1 MTDKLKVL
9 ESSSKTKPVYLRSSQ
24 ILRPEICCNLKRLKY
39 SPVTWTS
46 LLAALTCRRLI
57 AHIQKDMNMQKPPPW
72 ELTEAV
78 HTTAIAPAG
87 IPIIPATIRNIPNSG
102 AFDSVSATRANIAE
116 FNERTAQITHE
127 FKTRA
132 EQIPHSIEQELAATR
147 LEGTTQPLPPAQ
159 AIMRELQVRHTLIAR
174 KTAEYHQKT
183 AVANQFFGDT
193 PLNKNFHDYYVKVS
207 HRRRSYVLGIAD
219 AWVVSYRAAHEANL
233 LLQTIQLLNQQQIDV
248 HKWLATVQAQA
259 QAAADAQRVAAERAR
274 IAQEQQRQRE
284 LAEAARLEQA
294 RLAALAQTQRLAEE
308 RARIEAE
315 SRREAAEKARLSDQ
329 HHQQAL
335 VEATRRKNEEE
346 MIRTSEQAQLVELA
360 NKQKLAALMAGYSET
375 LTRLIA
381 EARAQSQERTRIAA
395 TNSVVGDTDSKAEAT
410 TQKLATEQAPL
421 QTKPEQPIEKVQ
433 QQERGATKVQHVY
446 PALGVLATN
455 STVVSFASKAT
466 RLSPATSSA
475 ILTSLRTGL
484 LTVQAAATAL
494 ISGPVLVGFAAL
506 LMPSRLGNGERFSMS
521 VPLAEL
527 SSEPAQTL
535 REIADRQGT
544 LELPVGLGVRSL
556 GAGAEI
562 FVATSDDFH
571 IRSSVLVL
579 NAAYDL
585 LNDVYEVAL
594 PDSPTDFLTW
604 TPAISPDGSSTE
616 SPMVDTEAPA
626 YPGAPIVPIEGRLDL
641 NPILVEGW
649 ERFIIVFP
657 DDSGIA
663 PLYVVFSS
671 PYGGVEDGE
680 HSGRDFNPEETGL
693 PVTSSDWTPSI
704 IEKNGINIVKLHTS
718 KFPDSDAN
726 KIMIDRLERIFRGEL
741 EVTDTD
747 KRFYTH
753 EIREFERLKALGY
766 GDTEMPDKDSSVWN
780 NVHTATLED
789 YKLKDDP
796 TLLYTPEALEAARR
810 QEEREYQ
817 KLLKEMW

>member
-1 MTDKLKVL
+1 
-9 ESSSKTKPVYLRSSQ
+9 
-24 ILRPEICCNLKRLKY
+24 
-39 SPVTWTS
+39 
-46 LLAALTCRRLI
+46 
-57 AHIQKDMNMQKPPPW
+57 MQKPPPFV
-72 ELTEAV
+72 LTEAIQ
-78 HTTAIAPAG
+78 TTATAP
-87 IPIIPATIRNIPNSG
+87 PNTPLIRGTSPNLSQSGTFAIPNNVQVNS
-102 AFDSVSATRANIAE
+102 RE
-116 FNERTAQITHE
+116 FTAHSLRTARE
-127 FKTRA
+127 FQTRT
-132 EQIPHSIEQELAATR
+132 EQLPQSIEQDLAATR
-147 LEGTTQPLPPAQ
+147 LEGATHPLPPAQ
-159 AIMRELQVRHTLIAR
+159 AIIRELGVRHTLIQR
-174 KTAEYHQKT
+174 KTAEFHQKT
-183 AVANQFFGDT
+183 AQANQFFGDD
-193 PLNKNFHDYYVKVS
+193 PLNKDFHAYFRKAQSIDRTVNA
-207 HRRRSYVLGIAD
+207 RGIAMQTW
-219 AWVVSYRAAHEANL
+219 AASYRAAHEAKL
-233 LLQTIQLLNQQQIDV
+233 LAQSIQMLNQQQV
-248 HKWLATVQAQA
+248 NVQNWLTAVQANDQAQA
-259 QAAADAQRVAAERAR
+259 QAAAEAQRLAAERAR
-274 IAQEQQRQRE
+274 IAAEQQRQRE
-284 LAEAARLEQA
+284 LAEAARVEQA
-294 RLAALAQTQRLAEE
+294 RLAALAETQRLAKEH
-308 RARIEAE
+308 ARIEAE

-446 PALGVLATN
+446 PASGVLATN

-475 ILTSLRTGL
+475 ILTSLRAGL

-527 SSEPAQTL
+527 SSESAQTL
-535 REIADRQGT
+535 REIAVRQGT
-544 LELPVGLGVRSL
+544 LELPVGLGVRRL

-604 TPAISPDGSSTE
+604 TPAISPGDSSTE
-616 SPMVDTEAPA
+616 SPMVDTDSPA
-626 YPGAPIVPIEGRLDL
+626 YTGAPIVPIEGRLDL

-671 PYGGVEDGE
+671 PYAGATTKGKY
-680 HSGRDFNPEETGL
+680 SGRDFNPEQAGGPIL
-693 PVTSSDWTPSI
+693 DLDWRTAVI
-704 IEKNGINIVKLHTS
+704 TQAGIDAVKLHIARL
-718 KFPDSDAN
+718 DQSDAN
-726 KIMIDRLERIFRGEL
+726 EIMIQRLEKILSGHWEF
-741 EVTDTD
+741 TDTD
-747 KRFYTH
+747 LRYYTH
-753 EIREFERLKALGY
+753 EVRELERFRALGL
-766 GDTEMPDKDSSVWN
+766 GDDFKPDRESPLWN
-780 NVHTATLED
+780 NAHTATLED
-789 YKLKDDP
+789 FKLRDDES
-796 TLLYTPEALEAARR
+796 LLYSQDAIAAADK
-810 QEEREYQ
+810 QDEVFF
-817 KLLKEMW
+817 KNLLKGGKQ

>member
-1 MTDKLKVL
+1 
-9 ESSSKTKPVYLRSSQ
+9 
-24 ILRPEICCNLKRLKY
+24 
-39 SPVTWTS
+39 
-46 LLAALTCRRLI
+46 
-57 AHIQKDMNMQKPPPW
+57 MNMQKPPTW

-78 HTTAIAPAG
+78 HTTAVAPIH
-87 IPIIPATIRNIPNSG
+87 IPVASGTSTTIPNSG
-102 AFDSVSATRANIAE
+102 MFGPHNFGPHNLVIINSRTIDATKAALAQE
-116 FNERTAQITHE
+116 YQSRTQQLSQTLEH
-127 FKTRA
+127 
-132 EQIPHSIEQELAATR
+132 ELAATR
-147 LEGTTQPLPPAQ
+147 LEGTTHPLPPAES
-159 AIMRELQVRHTLIAR
+159 IIRELGVRATLLQR
-174 KTAEYHQKT
+174 KTAEFHQKT
-183 AVANQFFGDT
+183 ALANQFYGSD
-193 PLNKNFHDYYVKVS
+193 PRSKNLIEFYQKAVTLQNPVMPGG
-207 HRRRSYVLGIAD
+207 VAIQ
-219 AWVVSYRAAHEANL
+219 AWTTSFRAAYDSQL
-233 LLQTIQLLNQQQIDV
+233 LAQSIAILNQQQV
-248 HKWLATVQAQA
+248 NVQNWLATVQGNDRA
-259 QAAADAQRVAAERAR
+259 QAAAAEAQRLAAERAR
-274 IAQEQQRQRE
+274 IAVEQQRQRE
-284 LAEAARLEQA
+284 LAEAARVEQA
-294 RLAALAQTQRLAEE
+294 RLAALAETQRLAKE

-335 VEATRRKNEEE
+335 IEATRRKNEEE
-346 MIRTSEQAQLVELA
+346 MIRTPEQAQLVELA
-360 NKQKLAALMAGYSET
+360 NKQKLAALLAGYSET

-446 PALGVLATN
+446 PASGVLATN
-455 STVVSFASKAT
+455 SPVVSFASKAT
-466 RLSPATSSA
+466 SLSPATSSA
-475 ILTSLRTGL
+475 ILTSLRAGL
-484 LTVQAAATAL
+484 LTVQAAAAAL

-527 SSEPAQTL
+527 SSESAQTL

-544 LELPVGLGVRSL
+544 LELPVGLGVRRL

-604 TPAISPDGSSTE
+604 TPAISPGDSSTE
-616 SPMVDTEAPA
+616 SPMVDTDSPA
-626 YPGAPIVPIEGRLDL
+626 YTGAPIVPIEGRLDL

-671 PYGGVEDGE
+671 PYAGGYVKGKY
-680 HSGRDFNPEETGL
+680 SGRTYNPEQSGGPILDLDWRTAVITQAG
-693 PVTSSDWTPSI
+693 VT
-704 IEKNGINIVKLHTS
+704 NVKLHVAR
-718 KFPDSDAN
+718 FNQSDAN
-726 KIMIDRLERIFRGEL
+726 DIMNQRLERILKGDLNF
-741 EVTDTD
+741 TDTD
-747 KRFYTH
+747 LRYYTH
-753 EIREFERLKALGY
+753 ELRELERYRNFGY
-766 GDTEMPDKDSSVWN
+766 SDDTSPSEESTIWN
-780 NVHTATLED
+780 NAHTATLED
-789 YKLKDDP
+789 YKLGSEL
-796 TLLYTPEALEAARR
+796 TLLYNEEAVNAMNA
-810 QEEREYQ
+810 QDEREYQ
-817 KLLKEMW
+817 NDMRSFAQ

>member
-1 MTDKLKVL
+1 
-9 ESSSKTKPVYLRSSQ
+9 
-24 ILRPEICCNLKRLKY
+24 
-39 SPVTWTS
+39 
-46 LLAALTCRRLI
+46 
-57 AHIQKDMNMQKPPPW
+57 MNMQKPPTW

-78 HTTAIAPAG
+78 HTTAVAPIH
-87 IPIIPATIRNIPNSG
+87 IPVASGTSTTIPNSG
-102 AFDSVSATRANIAE
+102 MFGPHNFGPHNLVIINSRTIDATKAALAQE
-116 FNERTAQITHE
+116 YQSRTQQLSQTLEH
-127 FKTRA
+127 
-132 EQIPHSIEQELAATR
+132 ELAATR
-147 LEGTTQPLPPAQ
+147 LEGTTHPLPPAES
-159 AIMRELQVRHTLIAR
+159 IIRELGVRATLLQR
-174 KTAEYHQKT
+174 KTAEFHQKT
-183 AVANQFFGDT
+183 ALANQFYGSD
-193 PLNKNFHDYYVKVS
+193 PRSKNLIEFYQKAVTLQNPVMPGG
-207 HRRRSYVLGIAD
+207 VAIQ
-219 AWVVSYRAAHEANL
+219 AWTTSFRAAYDSQL
-233 LLQTIQLLNQQQIDV
+233 LAQSIAILNQQQV
-248 HKWLATVQAQA
+248 NVQNWLATVQGNDRA
-259 QAAADAQRVAAERAR
+259 QAAAAEAQRLAAERAR
-274 IAQEQQRQRE
+274 IAVEQQRQRE
-284 LAEAARLEQA
+284 LAEAARVEQA
-294 RLAALAQTQRLAEE
+294 RLAALAETQRLAKE

-335 VEATRRKNEEE
+335 IEATRRKNEEE
-346 MIRTSEQAQLVELA
+346 MIRTPEQAQLVELA
-360 NKQKLAALMAGYSET
+360 NKQKLAALLAGYSET

-446 PALGVLATN
+446 PASGVLATN
-455 STVVSFASKAT
+455 SPVVSFASKAT
-466 RLSPATSSA
+466 SLSPATSSA
-475 ILTSLRTGL
+475 ILTSLRAGL
-484 LTVQAAATAL
+484 LTVQAAAAAL

-527 SSEPAQTL
+527 SSESAQTL

-544 LELPVGLGVRSL
+544 LELPVGLGVRRL

-604 TPAISPDGSSTE
+604 TPTISPGDSSTE
-616 SPMVDTEAPA
+616 SPMVDTDSPA
-626 YPGAPIVPIEGRLDL
+626 YTGAPIVPIEGRLDL

-671 PYGGVEDGE
+671 PYAGGYVKGKY
-680 HSGRDFNPEETGL
+680 SGRTYNPEQSGGPILDLDWRTAVITQAG
-693 PVTSSDWTPSI
+693 VT
-704 IEKNGINIVKLHTS
+704 NVKLHVAR
-718 KFPDSDAN
+718 FNQSDAN
-726 KIMIDRLERIFRGEL
+726 DIMNQRLERILKGDLNF
-741 EVTDTD
+741 TDTD
-747 KRFYTH
+747 LRYYTH
-753 EIREFERLKALGY
+753 ELRELERYRNFGY
-766 GDTEMPDKDSSVWN
+766 SDDTSPSEESTIWN
-780 NVHTATLED
+780 NAHTATLED
-789 YKLKDDP
+789 YKLGSEL
-796 TLLYTPEALEAARR
+796 TLLYNEEAVNAMNA
-810 QEEREYQ
+810 QDEREYQ
-817 KLLKEMW
+817 NDMRSFAQ

>member
-1 MTDKLKVL
+1 
-9 ESSSKTKPVYLRSSQ
+9 
-24 ILRPEICCNLKRLKY
+24 
-39 SPVTWTS
+39 
-46 LLAALTCRRLI
+46 
-57 AHIQKDMNMQKPPPW
+57 MQNPPPFV
-72 ELTEAV
+72 LTEAV
-78 HTTAIAPAG
+78 HTTAEAPPG
-87 IPIIPATIRNIPNSG
+87 MPIIQAIITAIPGGGMFNSPN
-102 AFDSVSATRANIAE
+102 ATRANAHE
-116 FNERTAQITHE
+116 FNAHTLQISGEFRTRT
-127 FKTRA
+127 
-132 EQIPHSIEQELAATR
+132 EQLPGLIEQELAATR
-147 LEGTTQPLPPAQ
+147 LEGTPHPLPPAE
-159 AIMRELQVRHTLIAR
+159 AIIRELGVRQLLISR
-174 KTAEYHQKT
+174 KTAEFQQKT
-183 AVANQFFGDT
+183 ALANQFFGED
-193 PLNKNFHDYYVKVS
+193 PLSKNFHDYHVKVS
-207 HRRRSYVLGIAD
+207 RNRRDYLLGIVN
-219 AWVVSYRAAHEANL
+219 AWVVSYRAAHEAKL
-233 LLQTIQLLNQQQIDV
+233 LAQSIQMLNQQQV
-248 HKWLATVQAQA
+248 NVQNWLAAVQTNDQAQA

-294 RLAALAQTQRLAEE
+294 RLAALAETQRLAEE
-308 RARIEAE
+308 RARIAAEQQRQSDIADAARLEQEQVRVREQARIAALAEKQRQDAHLARLASEVARINAEAE
-315 SRREAAEKARLSDQ
+315 AQEKKRVATLKAALAEAQFNMEAAAQAFAAEQARLNAEMEQ
-329 HHQQAL
+329 RI
-335 VEATRRKNEEE
+335 EAIQSQVLAEEQSLEIRRKVIETATNVAK
-346 MIRTSEQAQLVELA
+346 RQAQLA
-360 NKQKLAALMAGYSET
+360 T
-375 LTRLIA
+375 LKI
-381 EARAQSQERTRIAA
+381 
-395 TNSVVGDTDSKAEAT
+395 
-410 TQKLATEQAPL
+410 
-421 QTKPEQPIEKVQ
+421 Q
-433 QQERGATKVQHVY
+433 QQHENQRHLHELQAVSKQEEEALKQQRQPPEIQQVY
-446 PALGVLATN
+446 PASGVVA
-455 STVVSFASKAT
+455 STRPHFSFSSTAI
-466 RLSPATSSA
+466 RLPSSAASA
-475 ILTSLRTGL
+475 ILDSLRVGL
-484 LTVQAAATAL
+484 LTVKAAAAAL

-527 SSEPAQTL
+527 SSESAQTL
-535 REIADRQGT
+535 RETADRQGT
-544 LELPVGLGVRSL
+544 LELPVGLGVRRL

-604 TPAISPDGSSTE
+604 TPAISPGDSSTE
-616 SPMVDTEAPA
+616 SPMLDTDSPA
-626 YPGAPIVPIEGRLDL
+626 YTGAPIVPIEGRLDL

-693 PVTSSDWTPSI
+693 PVTSSDWAPSI
-704 IEKNGINIVKLHTS
+704 IAKNGINIVRLHTS

-753 EIREFERLKALGY
+753 EIREFERLKALGC

>member
-1 MTDKLKVL
+1 M
-9 ESSSKTKPVYLRSSQ
+9 Q
-24 ILRPEICCNLKRLKY
+24 
-39 SPVTWTS
+39 TW
-46 LLAALTCRRLI
+46 AA
-57 AHIQKDMNMQKPPPW
+57 
-72 ELTEAV
+72 
-78 HTTAIAPAG
+78 
-87 IPIIPATIRNIPNSG
+87 
-102 AFDSVSATRANIAE
+102 
-116 FNERTAQITHE
+116 
-127 FKTRA
+127 
-132 EQIPHSIEQELAATR
+132 
-147 LEGTTQPLPPAQ
+147 
-159 AIMRELQVRHTLIAR
+159 
-174 KTAEYHQKT
+174 
-183 AVANQFFGDT
+183 
-193 PLNKNFHDYYVKVS
+193 
-207 HRRRSYVLGIAD
+207 
-219 AWVVSYRAAHEANL
+219 SYRAAHEAKL
-233 LLQTIQLLNQQQIDV
+233 LAQSIQMLNQQQV
-248 HKWLATVQAQA
+248 NVQNWLTAVQANDQAQA
-259 QAAADAQRVAAERAR
+259 QAAAEAQRLAAERAR
-274 IAQEQQRQRE
+274 IAAEQQRQRE
-284 LAEAARLEQA
+284 LAEAARVEQA
-294 RLAALAQTQRLAEE
+294 RLAALAETQRLAKEH
-308 RARIEAE
+308 ARIEAE
-315 SRREAAEKARLSDQ
+315 SRREDAEKARLSDQ

-446 PALGVLATN
+446 PASGVLATN

-475 ILTSLRTGL
+475 ILTSLRAGL

-527 SSEPAQTL
+527 SSESAQTL
-535 REIADRQGT
+535 REIAVRQGT
-544 LELPVGLGVRSL
+544 LELPVGLGVRRL

-604 TPAISPDGSSTE
+604 TPAISPGDSSTE
-616 SPMVDTEAPA
+616 SPMVDTDSPA
-626 YPGAPIVPIEGRLDL
+626 YTGAPIVPIEGRLDL

-671 PYGGVEDGE
+671 PYAGATTKGKY
-680 HSGRDFNPEETGL
+680 SGRDFNPEQAGGPIL
-693 PVTSSDWTPSI
+693 DLDWRTAVI
-704 IEKNGINIVKLHTS
+704 TQAGIDAVKLHIARL
-718 KFPDSDAN
+718 DQSDAN
-726 KIMIDRLERIFRGEL
+726 EIMIQRLEKILSGHWEF
-741 EVTDTD
+741 TDTD
-747 KRFYTH
+747 LRYYTH
-753 EIREFERLKALGY
+753 EVRELERFRALGL
-766 GDTEMPDKDSSVWN
+766 GDDFKPDRESPLWN
-780 NVHTATLED
+780 NAHTATLED
-789 YKLKDDP
+789 FKLRDDES
-796 TLLYTPEALEAARR
+796 LLYSQDAIAAADK
-810 QEEREYQ
+810 QDEVFF
-817 KLLKEMW
+817 KNLLKGGKQ

>member
-1 MTDKLKVL
+1 
-9 ESSSKTKPVYLRSSQ
+9 
-24 ILRPEICCNLKRLKY
+24 
-39 SPVTWTS
+39 
-46 LLAALTCRRLI
+46 
-57 AHIQKDMNMQKPPPW
+57 MQKPPTW

-78 HTTAIAPAG
+78 HTTAVAPIH
-87 IPIIPATIRNIPNSG
+87 IPVASGTSTTIPNSG
-102 AFDSVSATRANIAE
+102 MFGPHNFGPHNLVIINSKTIDATKAALAQE
-116 FNERTAQITHE
+116 YQSRTQQLSQTLEH
-127 FKTRA
+127 
-132 EQIPHSIEQELAATR
+132 ELAATR
-147 LEGTTQPLPPAQ
+147 LEGTTHPLPPAES
-159 AIMRELQVRHTLIAR
+159 IIRELGVRATLLQR
-174 KTAEYHQKT
+174 KTAEFHQKT
-183 AVANQFFGDT
+183 ALANQFYGSD
-193 PLNKNFHDYYVKVS
+193 PRSKNLIEFYQKAVTLQNPVMPGG
-207 HRRRSYVLGIAD
+207 VAIQ
-219 AWVVSYRAAHEANL
+219 AWTTSFRAAYDSQL
-233 LLQTIQLLNQQQIDV
+233 LAQSIAILNQQQV
-248 HKWLATVQAQA
+248 NVQNWLATVQGNDRA
-259 QAAADAQRVAAERAR
+259 QAAAAEAQRLAAERAR
-274 IAQEQQRQRE
+274 IAVEQQRQRE
-284 LAEAARLEQA
+284 LAEAARVEQA
-294 RLAALAQTQRLAEE
+294 RLAALAETQRLAKE

-335 VEATRRKNEEE
+335 IEATRRKNEEE
-346 MIRTSEQAQLVELA
+346 MIRTPEQAQLVELA
-360 NKQKLAALMAGYSET
+360 NKQKLAALLAGYSET

-446 PALGVLATN
+446 PASGVLATN
-455 STVVSFASKAT
+455 SPVVSFASTAT
-466 RLSPATSSA
+466 SLSPATSSA
-475 ILTSLRTGL
+475 ILTSLRAGL

-527 SSEPAQTL
+527 SSESAQTL

-544 LELPVGLGVRSL
+544 LELPVGLGVRRL

-604 TPAISPDGSSTE
+604 TPAISPGDSSTE
-616 SPMVDTEAPA
+616 SPMVDTDSPA
-626 YPGAPIVPIEGRLDL
+626 YTGAPIVPIEGRLDL

-671 PYGGVEDGE
+671 PYAGGYVKGKY
-680 HSGRDFNPEETGL
+680 SGRTYNPEQSGGPILDLDWRTAVITQAG
-693 PVTSSDWTPSI
+693 VT
-704 IEKNGINIVKLHTS
+704 NVKLHVAR
-718 KFPDSDAN
+718 FNQSDAN
-726 KIMIDRLERIFRGEL
+726 DIMNQRLERILKGDLNF
-741 EVTDTD
+741 TDTD
-747 KRFYTH
+747 LRYYTH
-753 EIREFERLKALGY
+753 ELRELERYRNFGY
-766 GDTEMPDKDSSVWN
+766 SDDTSPSEESTIWN
-780 NVHTATLED
+780 NAHTATLED
-789 YKLKDDP
+789 YKLGSEL
-796 TLLYTPEALEAARR
+796 TLLYNEEAVNAMNA
-810 QEEREYQ
+810 QDEREYQ
-817 KLLKEMW
+817 NDMRSFAQ

>member
-1 MTDKLKVL
+1 
-9 ESSSKTKPVYLRSSQ
+9 
-24 ILRPEICCNLKRLKY
+24 
-39 SPVTWTS
+39 
-46 LLAALTCRRLI
+46 
-57 AHIQKDMNMQKPPPW
+57 MQKPPPFV
-72 ELTEAV
+72 LTEAV
-78 HTTAIAPAG
+78 HTTATAP
-87 IPIIPATIRNIPNSG
+87 PNTPLIRGTSPNLSQSGTFAIPNNVQVNS
-102 AFDSVSATRANIAE
+102 RE
-116 FNERTAQITHE
+116 FTAHSLRTARE
-127 FKTRA
+127 FQTRT
-132 EQIPHSIEQELAATR
+132 EQLPQSIEQDLAATR
-147 LEGTTQPLPPAQ
+147 LEGATHPLPPAQ
-159 AIMRELQVRHTLIAR
+159 AIIRELGVRHTLIQR
-174 KTAEYHQKT
+174 KTAEFHQKT
-183 AVANQFFGDT
+183 AQANQFFGDD
-193 PLNKNFHDYYVKVS
+193 PLNKDFHAYFRKAQSIDRTVNA
-207 HRRRSYVLGIAD
+207 RGIAMQTW
-219 AWVVSYRAAHEANL
+219 AASYRAAHEAKL
-233 LLQTIQLLNQQQIDV
+233 LAQSIQMLNQQQV
-248 HKWLATVQAQA
+248 NVQNWLTAVQANDQAQA
-259 QAAADAQRVAAERAR
+259 QAAAEAQRLAAERAR
-274 IAQEQQRQRE
+274 IAAEQQRQRE
-284 LAEAARLEQA
+284 LAEAARVEQA
-294 RLAALAQTQRLAEE
+294 RLAALAETQRLAKEH
-308 RARIEAE
+308 ARIEAE

-446 PALGVLATN
+446 PASGVLATN

-475 ILTSLRTGL
+475 ILTSLRAGL

-527 SSEPAQTL
+527 SSESAQTL
-535 REIADRQGT
+535 REIAVRQGT
-544 LELPVGLGVRSL
+544 LELPVGLGVRRL

-604 TPAISPDGSSTE
+604 TPAISPGDSSTE
-616 SPMVDTEAPA
+616 SPMVDTDSPA
-626 YPGAPIVPIEGRLDL
+626 YTGAPIVPIEGRLDL

-671 PYGGVEDGE
+671 PYAGATTKGKY
-680 HSGRDFNPEETGL
+680 SGRDFNPEQAGGPIL
-693 PVTSSDWTPSI
+693 DLDWRTAVI
-704 IEKNGINIVKLHTS
+704 TQAGIDAVKLHIARL
-718 KFPDSDAN
+718 DQSDAN
-726 KIMIDRLERIFRGEL
+726 EIMIQRLEKILSGHWEF
-741 EVTDTD
+741 TDTD
-747 KRFYTH
+747 LRYYTH
-753 EIREFERLKALGY
+753 EVRELERFRALGL
-766 GDTEMPDKDSSVWN
+766 GDDFKPDRESPLWN
-780 NVHTATLED
+780 NAHTATLED
-789 YKLKDDP
+789 FKLRDDES
-796 TLLYTPEALEAARR
+796 LLYSQDAIAAADK
-810 QEEREYQ
+810 QDEVFF
-817 KLLKEMW
+817 KNLLKGGKQ

>member
-1 MTDKLKVL
+1 
-9 ESSSKTKPVYLRSSQ
+9 
-24 ILRPEICCNLKRLKY
+24 
-39 SPVTWTS
+39 
-46 LLAALTCRRLI
+46 
-57 AHIQKDMNMQKPPPW
+57 MNMQKPPPFV
-72 ELTEAV
+72 LTEAV
-78 HTTAIAPAG
+78 HTTATAP
-87 IPIIPATIRNIPNSG
+87 PNTPLIRGTSPNLSQSGTFAIPNNVQVNS
-102 AFDSVSATRANIAE
+102 RE
-116 FNERTAQITHE
+116 FTAHSLRTARE
-127 FKTRA
+127 FQTRT
-132 EQIPHSIEQELAATR
+132 EQLPQSIEQDLAATR
-147 LEGTTQPLPPAQ
+147 LEGATHPLPPAQ
-159 AIMRELQVRHTLIAR
+159 AIIRELGVRHTLIQR
-174 KTAEYHQKT
+174 KTAEFHQKT
-183 AVANQFFGDT
+183 AQANQFFGDD
-193 PLNKNFHDYYVKVS
+193 PLNKDFHAYFRKAQSIDRTVNA
-207 HRRRSYVLGIAD
+207 RGIAMQTW
-219 AWVVSYRAAHEANL
+219 AASYRAAHEAKL
-233 LLQTIQLLNQQQIDV
+233 LAQSIQMLNQQQV
-248 HKWLATVQAQA
+248 NVQNWLTAVQANDQAQA
-259 QAAADAQRVAAERAR
+259 QAAAEAQRLAAERAR
-274 IAQEQQRQRE
+274 IAAEQQRQRE
-284 LAEAARLEQA
+284 LAETARVEQA
-294 RLAALAQTQRLAEE
+294 RLAALAEAQRLAKE
-308 RARIEAE
+308 RARTEAE
-315 SRREAAEKARLSDQ
+315 TRRKAAEKARLSEQ
-329 HHQQAL
+329 RHQQAL
-335 VEATRRKNEEE
+335 VEATRRTKEEE
-346 MIRTSEQAQLVELA
+346 LIRTPEQAQLAELA
-360 NKQKLAALMAGYSET
+360 KKQELAASLARYSEI

-381 EARAQSQERTRIAA
+381 EARAQSQETSRIAA
-395 TNSVVGDTDSKAEAT
+395 TKTAVDGADSKAETAE
-410 TQKLATEQAPL
+410 QKLATEKPQPK
-421 QTKPEQPIEKVQ
+421 TKPEQPIEKSQ
-433 QQERGATKVQHVY
+433 QQERLATEVQHVY
-446 PALGVLATN
+446 PANGALASN
-455 STVVSFASKAT
+455 SPAVSFASKDT
-466 RLSPATSSA
+466 HLPPATSSA
-475 ILTSLRTGL
+475 ILTSLRAGL
-484 LTVQAAATAL
+484 LTVRAAGAAL

-527 SSEPAQTL
+527 APESPQRL

-544 LELPVGLGVRSL
+544 LELPVGLGVRRL
-556 GAGAEI
+556 GAGAEV

-604 TPAISPDGSSTE
+604 TPAISPDDSSTA
-616 SPMVDTEAPA
+616 SPIAETDAPT
-626 YPGAPIVPIEGRLDL
+626 YFGAPIVPIEGRLDL

-693 PVTSSDWTPSI
+693 PVTSSDWAPSI
-704 IEKNGINIVKLHTS
+704 IAKNGINIVRLHTS

-796 TLLYTPEALEAARR
+796 TLLYTPEALEAARW

>member
-1 MTDKLKVL
+1 
-9 ESSSKTKPVYLRSSQ
+9 
-24 ILRPEICCNLKRLKY
+24 
-39 SPVTWTS
+39 
-46 LLAALTCRRLI
+46 
-57 AHIQKDMNMQKPPPW
+57 MQKPPPW

-87 IPIIPATIRNIPNSG
+87 IPIIPATIKNIPNSG

-127 FKTRA
+127 FKTRT

-147 LEGTTQPLPPAQ
+147 LEGTTHPLPPAQ

-174 KTAEYHQKT
+174 KTAEHHQKT

-207 HRRRSYVLGIAD
+207 HSRRTYVLGIAD

-233 LLQTIQLLNQQQIDV
+233 LSQTIQLLNQQQIDV

-308 RARIEAE
+308 R
-315 SRREAAEKARLSDQ
+315 
-329 HHQQAL
+329 
-335 VEATRRKNEEE
+335 
-346 MIRTSEQAQLVELA
+346 
-360 NKQKLAALMAGYSET
+360 
-375 LTRLIA
+375 
-381 EARAQSQERTRIAA
+381 TRIAA
-395 TNSVVGDTDSKAEAT
+395 EQQRQSDIAEAARLEQEQVRVREQARIAALAEKQRQDAHLASLASEVARINAEAEAQEKKRVAT
-410 TQKLATEQAPL
+410 LKAALAEAQFNMEAAAQAFAAEQARLNAEMEQRIEAIQSQVLAEEQSLEIRRKVIETATNVAKRQARLATL
-421 QTKPEQPIEKVQ
+421 KIQ
-433 QQERGATKVQHVY
+433 QQHENQRHLHELQAVSKQEEEALKQKRQPPEIQQVY
-446 PALGVLATN
+446 PASGVVA
-455 STVVSFASKAT
+455 STRPHLSFSSTAI
-466 RLSPATSSA
+466 RLPSSAASA
-475 ILTSLRTGL
+475 ILDSLRVGL
-484 LTVQAAATAL
+484 LTVKAAATAL

-527 SSEPAQTL
+527 SSESAQTL
-535 REIADRQGT
+535 RETADRQGT
-544 LELPVGLGVRSL
+544 LELPVGLGVRRL
-556 GAGAEI
+556 GAGAEV

-604 TPAISPDGSSTE
+604 TPAISPGDNSTE
-616 SPMVDTEAPA
+616 SPMVDTDSPA
-626 YPGAPIVPIEGRLDL
+626 YTGAPIVPIEGRLDL

-671 PYGGVEDGE
+671 PYAGATTKGE
-680 HSGRDFNPEETGL
+680 YSGRDFNPEQAGGPILDLDWRTAVITQTGI
-693 PVTSSDWTPSI
+693 DA
-704 IEKNGINIVKLHTS
+704 VKLHIARL
-718 KFPDSDAN
+718 DQSDAN
-726 KIMIDRLERIFRGEL
+726 EIMIQRLEKILCGHWEF
-741 EVTDTD
+741 TDTD
-747 KRFYTH
+747 LRYYTH
-753 EIREFERLKALGY
+753 EVRELERFRALGL
-766 GDTEMPDKDSSVWN
+766 GDDFKPDRESPLWN
-780 NVHTATLED
+780 NAHTATLED
-789 YKLKDDP
+789 FKLRDDES
-796 TLLYTPEALEAARR
+796 LLYSQDAIAAADK
-810 QEEREYQ
+810 QDELFF
-817 KLLKEMW
+817 KNLLKGGKQ

>member
-1 MTDKLKVL
+1 
-9 ESSSKTKPVYLRSSQ
+9 
-24 ILRPEICCNLKRLKY
+24 
-39 SPVTWTS
+39 
-46 LLAALTCRRLI
+46 
-57 AHIQKDMNMQKPPPW
+57 MQKPPPFV
-72 ELTEAV
+72 LTEAI
-78 HTTAIAPAG
+78 HTTATAP
-87 IPIIPATIRNIPNSG
+87 PNTPLIRGTSPNLSQSGTFAIPNNVQVNS
-102 AFDSVSATRANIAE
+102 RE
-116 FNERTAQITHE
+116 FTAHSLRTARE
-127 FKTRA
+127 FQTRT
-132 EQIPHSIEQELAATR
+132 EQLPQSIEQDLAATR
-147 LEGTTQPLPPAQ
+147 LEGATHPLPPAQ
-159 AIMRELQVRHTLIAR
+159 AIIRELGVRHTLIQR
-174 KTAEYHQKT
+174 KTAEFHQKT
-183 AVANQFFGDT
+183 AQANQFFGDD
-193 PLNKNFHDYYVKVS
+193 PLNKDFHAYFRKAQSIDRTVNA
-207 HRRRSYVLGIAD
+207 RGIAMQTW
-219 AWVVSYRAAHEANL
+219 AASYRAAHEAKL
-233 LLQTIQLLNQQQIDV
+233 LAQSIQMLNQQQV
-248 HKWLATVQAQA
+248 NVQNWLTAVQANDQAQA
-259 QAAADAQRVAAERAR
+259 QAAAEAQRLAAERAR
-274 IAQEQQRQRE
+274 IAAEQQRQRE
-284 LAEAARLEQA
+284 LAEAARVEQA
-294 RLAALAQTQRLAEE
+294 RLAALAETQRLAKEH
-308 RARIEAE
+308 ARIEAE

-446 PALGVLATN
+446 PASGVLATN

-475 ILTSLRTGL
+475 ILTSLRAGL

-527 SSEPAQTL
+527 SSESAQTL
-535 REIADRQGT
+535 REIAVRQGT
-544 LELPVGLGVRSL
+544 LELPVGLGVRRL

-604 TPAISPDGSSTE
+604 TPAISPGDSSTE
-616 SPMVDTEAPA
+616 SPMVDTDSPA
-626 YPGAPIVPIEGRLDL
+626 YTGAPIVPIEGRLDL

-671 PYGGVEDGE
+671 PYAGATTKGKY
-680 HSGRDFNPEETGL
+680 SGRDFNPEQAGGPIL
-693 PVTSSDWTPSI
+693 DLDWRTAVI
-704 IEKNGINIVKLHTS
+704 TQAGIDAVKLHIARL
-718 KFPDSDAN
+718 DQSDAN
-726 KIMIDRLERIFRGEL
+726 EIMIQRLEKILSGHWEF
-741 EVTDTD
+741 TDTD
-747 KRFYTH
+747 LRYYTH
-753 EIREFERLKALGY
+753 EVRELERFRALGL
-766 GDTEMPDKDSSVWN
+766 GDDFKPDRESPLWN
-780 NVHTATLED
+780 NAHTATLED
-789 YKLKDDP
+789 FKLRDDES
-796 TLLYTPEALEAARR
+796 LLYSQDAIAAADK
-810 QEEREYQ
+810 QDEVFF
-817 KLLKEMW
+817 KNLLKGGKQ

>member
-1 MTDKLKVL
+1 
-9 ESSSKTKPVYLRSSQ
+9 
-24 ILRPEICCNLKRLKY
+24 
-39 SPVTWTS
+39 
-46 LLAALTCRRLI
+46 LAALTCQRFI
-57 AHIQKDMNMQKPPPW
+57 TQIQKDMNMQKPPTW

-78 HTTAIAPAG
+78 HTTAVAPIH
-87 IPIIPATIRNIPNSG
+87 IPVASGTSTTIPNSG
-102 AFDSVSATRANIAE
+102 MFGPHNFGPHNLVIINSRTIDATKAALAQEYQN
-116 FNERTAQITHE
+116 RTQQLPQTLEH
-127 FKTRA
+127 
-132 EQIPHSIEQELAATR
+132 ELAATR
-147 LEGTTQPLPPAQ
+147 LEGTTHPLPPADS
-159 AIMRELQVRHTLIAR
+159 IIRELGVRATLLQR
-174 KTAEYHQKT
+174 KTAEFHQKT
-183 AVANQFFGDT
+183 ALANQFYGSD
-193 PLNKNFHDYYVKVS
+193 PRSKNLIEFYQKAVTLQNPVMPG
-207 HRRRSYVLGIAD
+207 GIAIQ
-219 AWVVSYRAAHEANL
+219 AWSASFRAAYDSQL
-233 LLQTIQLLNQQQIDV
+233 LAQSIAILNQQQV
-248 HKWLATVQAQA
+248 NVQNWLATVQGNDRA
-259 QAAADAQRVAAERAR
+259 QAAAAEAQRLAAERAR
-274 IAQEQQRQRE
+274 IAAEQQRQRE
-284 LAEAARLEQA
+284 LAETARVEQA
-294 RLAALAQTQRLAEE
+294 RLAALAETQRLAKE
-308 RARIEAE
+308 RARTEAE
-315 SRREAAEKARLSDQ
+315 TRRKAAEKARLSEQ
-329 HHQQAL
+329 RHQQAL
-335 VEATRRKNEEE
+335 VEATRRTKEEE
-346 MIRTSEQAQLVELA
+346 LIRTPEQAQLAELA
-360 NKQKLAALMAGYSET
+360 KKQELAASLARYSEI

-381 EARAQSQERTRIAA
+381 EARAQSQETSRIAA
-395 TNSVVGDTDSKAEAT
+395 TKTAVDGADSKAEAAE
-410 TQKLATEQAPL
+410 QKLATEKPQPK
-421 QTKPEQPIEKVQ
+421 TKPEQPIEKSQ
-433 QQERGATKVQHVY
+433 QQERRATEVQHVY
-446 PALGVLATN
+446 PANGALASN
-455 STVVSFASKAT
+455 SPAVSFASKAT
-466 RLSPATSSA
+466 HLPPATSSA
-475 ILTSLRTGL
+475 ILTSLRAGL
-484 LTVQAAATAL
+484 LTVRAAGAAL

-527 SSEPAQTL
+527 SPESPQRL

-544 LELPVGLGVRSL
+544 LELPVGLGVRRL
-556 GAGAEI
+556 GAGAEF

-585 LNDVYEVAL
+585 LNDVYEAAL

-604 TPAISPDGSSTE
+604 TPAISPGDNSTA
-616 SPMVDTEAPA
+616 SPIAETDAPT
-626 YPGAPIVPIEGRLDL
+626 YSGAPIVPIEGRLDL

-671 PYGGVEDGE
+671 PYGGIEDGI

-693 PVTSSDWTPSI
+693 PVTSSDWVLSI
-704 IEKNGINIVKLHTS
+704 IAKDGINIVKLHTS

>member
-1 MTDKLKVL
+1 
-9 ESSSKTKPVYLRSSQ
+9 
-24 ILRPEICCNLKRLKY
+24 
-39 SPVTWTS
+39 
-46 LLAALTCRRLI
+46 
-57 AHIQKDMNMQKPPPW
+57 MNMQKPPPFV
-72 ELTEAV
+72 LTEAI
-78 HTTAIAPAG
+78 HTTATAP
-87 IPIIPATIRNIPNSG
+87 PNTPLIRGTSPNLSQSGTFAIPNNVQVNS
-102 AFDSVSATRANIAE
+102 RE
-116 FNERTAQITHE
+116 FTAHSLRTARE
-127 FKTRA
+127 FQTRT
-132 EQIPHSIEQELAATR
+132 EQLPQSIEQDLAATR
-147 LEGTTQPLPPAQ
+147 LEGATHPLPPAQ
-159 AIMRELQVRHTLIAR
+159 AIIRELGVRHTLIQR
-174 KTAEYHQKT
+174 KTAEFHQKT
-183 AVANQFFGDT
+183 AQANQFFGDD
-193 PLNKNFHDYYVKVS
+193 PLNKDFHAYFRKAQSIDRTVNA
-207 HRRRSYVLGIAD
+207 RGIAMQTW
-219 AWVVSYRAAHEANL
+219 AASYRAAHEAKL
-233 LLQTIQLLNQQQIDV
+233 LAQSIQMLNQQQV
-248 HKWLATVQAQA
+248 NVQNWLTAVQANDQAQA
-259 QAAADAQRVAAERAR
+259 QAAAEAQRLAAERAR
-274 IAQEQQRQRE
+274 IAAEQQRQRE
-284 LAEAARLEQA
+284 LAEAARVEQA
-294 RLAALAQTQRLAEE
+294 RLAALAETQRLAKEH
-308 RARIEAE
+308 ARIEAE

-446 PALGVLATN
+446 PASGVLATN

-475 ILTSLRTGL
+475 ILTSLRAGL

-527 SSEPAQTL
+527 SSESAQTL
-535 REIADRQGT
+535 REIAVRQGT
-544 LELPVGLGVRSL
+544 LELPVGLGVRRL

-604 TPAISPDGSSTE
+604 TPAISPGDSSTE
-616 SPMVDTEAPA
+616 SPMVDTDSPA
-626 YPGAPIVPIEGRLDL
+626 YTGAPIVPIEGRLDL

-671 PYGGVEDGE
+671 PYAGATTKGKY
-680 HSGRDFNPEETGL
+680 SGRDFNPEQAGGPIL
-693 PVTSSDWTPSI
+693 DLDWRTAVI
-704 IEKNGINIVKLHTS
+704 TQAGIDAVKLHIARL
-718 KFPDSDAN
+718 DQSDAN
-726 KIMIDRLERIFRGEL
+726 EIMIQRLEKILSGHWEF
-741 EVTDTD
+741 TDTD
-747 KRFYTH
+747 LRYYTH
-753 EIREFERLKALGY
+753 EVRELERFRALGL
-766 GDTEMPDKDSSVWN
+766 GDDFKPDRESPLWN
-780 NVHTATLED
+780 NAHTATLED
-789 YKLKDDP
+789 FKLRDDES
-796 TLLYTPEALEAARR
+796 LLYSQDAIAAADK
-810 QEEREYQ
+810 QDEVFF
-817 KLLKEMW
+817 KNLLKGGKQ

>member
-1 MTDKLKVL
+1 
-9 ESSSKTKPVYLRSSQ
+9 
-24 ILRPEICCNLKRLKY
+24 
-39 SPVTWTS
+39 
-46 LLAALTCRRLI
+46 
-57 AHIQKDMNMQKPPPW
+57 MNMQKPPTW

-78 HTTAIAPAG
+78 HTTAVAPIH
-87 IPIIPATIRNIPNSG
+87 IPVASGTSTTIPNSG
-102 AFDSVSATRANIAE
+102 MFGPHNFGPHNLVIINSRTIDATKAALAQE
-116 FNERTAQITHE
+116 YQSRTQQLSQTLEH
-127 FKTRA
+127 
-132 EQIPHSIEQELAATR
+132 ELAATR
-147 LEGTTQPLPPAQ
+147 LEGTTHPLPPAES
-159 AIMRELQVRHTLIAR
+159 IIRELGVRATLLQR
-174 KTAEYHQKT
+174 KTAEFHQKT
-183 AVANQFFGDT
+183 ALANQFYGSD
-193 PLNKNFHDYYVKVS
+193 PRSKNLIEFYQKAVTLQNPVMPGG
-207 HRRRSYVLGIAD
+207 VAIQ
-219 AWVVSYRAAHEANL
+219 AWTTSFRAAYDSQL
-233 LLQTIQLLNQQQIDV
+233 LAQSIAILNQQQV
-248 HKWLATVQAQA
+248 NVQNWLATVQGNDRA
-259 QAAADAQRVAAERAR
+259 QAAAAEAQRLAAERAR
-274 IAQEQQRQRE
+274 IAVEQQRQRE
-284 LAEAARLEQA
+284 LAEAARVEQA
-294 RLAALAQTQRLAEE
+294 RLAALAETQRLAKE

-335 VEATRRKNEEE
+335 IEATRRKNEEE
-346 MIRTSEQAQLVELA
+346 MIRTPEQAQLVELA
-360 NKQKLAALMAGYSET
+360 NKQKLAALLAGYSET

-446 PALGVLATN
+446 PASGVLATN
-455 STVVSFASKAT
+455 SPVVSFASKAT
-466 RLSPATSSA
+466 SLSPATSSA
-475 ILTSLRTGL
+475 ILTSLRAGL
-484 LTVQAAATAL
+484 LTVQAAAAAL

-527 SSEPAQTL
+527 SSESAQTL

-544 LELPVGLGVRSL
+544 LELPVGLGVRRL

-604 TPAISPDGSSTE
+604 TPAISPGDSSTE
-616 SPMVDTEAPA
+616 SPMVDTDSPA
-626 YPGAPIVPIEGRLDL
+626 YTGAPIVPIEGRLDL

-671 PYGGVEDGE
+671 PYAGGYVKGKY
-680 HSGRDFNPEETGL
+680 SGRTYNPEQSGGPILDLDWRTAVITQAG
-693 PVTSSDWTPSI
+693 VT
-704 IEKNGINIVKLHTS
+704 NVKLHVAR
-718 KFPDSDAN
+718 FNQSDAN
-726 KIMIDRLERIFRGEL
+726 DIMIQRLERILKGDLNF
-741 EVTDTD
+741 TDTD
-747 KRFYTH
+747 LRYYTH
-753 EIREFERLKALGY
+753 ELRELERYRNFGY
-766 GDTEMPDKDSSVWN
+766 SDDTSPSEESTIWN
-780 NVHTATLED
+780 NAHTATLED
-789 YKLKDDP
+789 YKLGSEL
-796 TLLYTPEALEAARR
+796 TLLYNEEAVNAMNA
-810 QEEREYQ
+810 QDEREYQ
-817 KLLKEMW
+817 NDMRSFAQ